1 MRRSA
6 AVITSAAWFVV
17 TGGVGA
23 VLVPWWLTGWRLR
36 HPLPYWSV
44 AEAVGILLIVAGLI
58 PAVHVFVQF
67 VRAGGTPM
75 PGAMTGRLVVTGF
88 NRHVRNPIYLA
99 AMTIFV
105 GEALLFGQ
113 LSMLVY
119 TIAVWVGAAAFV
131 RWYEEPALAARF
143 GADYEAYRPAV
154 PAWRPRLQPW
164 TPGDPDT
171 RDAGTGGANLSRRRP
186 RRFRRFRR

>member
-6 AVITSAAWFVV
+6 AVITSAAWFAV
-17 TGGVGA
+17 TAGVGA

-44 AEAVGILLIVAGLI
+44 AEAVGILLIVVGLI
-58 PAVHVFVQF
+58 AAVHVFVQF
-67 VRAGGTPM
+67 VQAGGTPM
-75 PGAMTGRLVVTGF
+75 PGPMTKRPVVTGF

-99 AMTIFV
+99 AMTIFA

-113 LSMLVY
+113 PGMLVY

-131 RWYEEPALAARF
+131 RCYEEPALAARF
-143 GADYEAYRPAV
+143 GADYEAYRRGV
-154 PAWRPRLQPW
+154 PAWRPRIRPW
-164 TPGDPDT
+164 TPDNPNT
-171 RDAGTGGANLSRRRP
+171 RDAGTGEMN
-186 RRFRRFRR
+186 

>member
-44 AEAVGILLIVAGLI
+44 VEAVGILLIVAGLI

-75 PGAMTGRLVVTGF
+75 PGAMTGHLVVTGF
-88 NRHVRNPIYLA
+88 NRHVRNPDGHDGSGGFGAEDVDGGSAGTDPHRQRGQRGDASIPGSARASSEEADGSAVDRGGDERLREHASA
-99 AMTIFV
+99 AM
-105 GEALLFGQ
+105 
-113 LSMLVY
+113 
-119 TIAVWVGAAAFV
+119 
-131 RWYEEPALAARF
+131 
-143 GADYEAYRPAV
+143 
-154 PAWRPRLQPW
+154 
-164 TPGDPDT
+164 
-171 RDAGTGGANLSRRRP
+171 AGRSSGMSGWWC
-186 RRFRRFRR
+186 

>member
-143 GADYEAYRPAV
+143 GADYEAYRRAV
-154 PAWRPRLQPW
+154 PAWRPRLRLW

-171 RDAGTGGANLSRRRP
+171 RSPGTGGAI
-186 RRFRRFRR
+186 